1 MLLSHSY
8 DVALQYASGLHRR
21 QWRKGTHIPYI
32 SHLLA
37 VSSLVM
43 EYGGTETEAIAALL
57 HDAAE
62 DQGGKER
69 LEEIRVHFGEDVA
82 RIVNDCTDAWT
93 EPKPDWR
100 PRKEEYIAA
109 LEHKPLPSLRVSL
122 ADKTHNSESILRD
135 FLRDGEAV
143 FDKFGGGAAGTRW
156 YYRTLAEVFSRRL
169 PGELCERYRRAVE
182 GFSPETR

>member
-109 LEHKPLPSLRVSL
+109 LEHKPLPSLRARAGITGRWRRCFPEDCPGNCASGIGEPWRGFRRKLDNRRRFGVRL
-122 ADKTHNSESILRD
+122 A
-135 FLRDGEAV
+135 
-143 FDKFGGGAAGTRW
+143 RW
-156 YYRTLAEVFSRRL
+156 QGNTMVI
-169 PGELCERYRRAVE
+169 PWN
-182 GFSPETR
+182 P

>member
-1 MLLSHSY
+1 M
-8 DVALQYASGLHRR
+8 
-21 QWRKGTHIPYI
+21 
-32 SHLLA
+32 
-37 VSSLVM
+37 
-43 EYGGTETEAIAALL
+43 
-57 HDAAE
+57 
-62 DQGGKER
+62 
-69 LEEIRVHFGEDVA
+69 A

-135 FLRDGEAV
+135 FLRGGEAV

>member
-21 QWRKGTHIPYI
+21 QWRKGTHSPYI

-109 LEHKPLPSLRVSL
+109 LEHKPLPSLRARAGITGRWRRCFPEDCRGAVR
-122 ADKTHNSESILRD
+122 AVSESR
-135 FLRDGEAV
+135 GGV
-143 FDKFGGGAAGTRW
+143 FAGNSIIAADSAFAWRVGRVIPW
-156 YYRTLAEVFSRRL
+156 
-169 PGELCERYRRAVE
+169 
-182 GFSPETR
+182 